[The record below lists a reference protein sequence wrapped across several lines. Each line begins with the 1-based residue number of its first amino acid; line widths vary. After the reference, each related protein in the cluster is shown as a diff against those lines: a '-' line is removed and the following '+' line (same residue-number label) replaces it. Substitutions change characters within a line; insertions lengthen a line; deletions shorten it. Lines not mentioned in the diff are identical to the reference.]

1 MERKRP
7 RFFRDGFCFQA
18 NELSGAL
25 LFRRRCAFM
34 GTSRMTIRRNLAQQ
48 IGPIP
53 PEIQIQADEYIYT
66 LAPVLMPLRILP
78 EALTYYRVH
87 ADNAFHMLNAD
98 PVKLRHKQKSL
109 AALVKTLSLRL
120 SQLGIGS
127 EVRRALLDYTD
138 ASADQLRLSLDG
150 GWSWETVATEWKIY
164 RVTHPN
170 ATVAYRVFKSLTLL
184 TALFAPPKTFYRTQK
199 ALAQNQL
206 YHRLRY
212 KCFRSP
218 KWNTSRG
225 MARLAKDLHVENSD
239 CHWVLRAR
247 EAGAAGVVFNHA
259 EQLEKLGHQ
268 VDSWFFDDVLPS
280 PRWPT
285 RFRDLEF
292 AVAVSSRLRR
302 QPQQYDVVNLH
313 APWGCVYG
321 LSRKW
326 FPSVELPPYVFTMQG
341 SEERFARAMKL
352 EHRKGRAANFAWKNR
367 VWHRLYH
374 QTMYDFSISTADFG
388 AVANREG
395 WILSELKYG
404 HPPGRISYVPNGV
417 SEEFFQPRIFADV
430 PANRLLYVG
439 TWLDR
444 KGIHY
449 LADAFTALAARS
461 PEIQLTVAGCILAE
475 EQVKAYF
482 PIAIRNRISVLPFL
496 SSRRDARAL
505 RCA

>member
-1 MERKRP
+1 MNILI
-7 RFFRDGFCFQA
+7 A
-18 NELSGAL
+18 
-25 LFRRRCAFM
+25 
-34 GTSRMTIRRNLAQQ
+34 
-48 IGPIP
+48 IG
-53 PEIQIQADEYIYT
+53 
-66 LAPVLMPLRILP
+66 
-78 EALTYYRVH
+78 
-87 ADNAFHMLNAD
+87 
-98 PVKLRHKQKSL
+98 
-109 AALVKTLSLRL
+109 
-120 SQLGIGS
+120 
-127 EVRRALLDYTD
+127 
-138 ASADQLRLSLDG
+138 
-150 GWSWETVATEWKIY
+150 
-164 RVTHPN
+164 
-170 ATVAYRVFKSLTLL
+170 
-184 TALFAPPKTFYRTQK
+184 
-199 ALAQNQL
+199 
-206 YHRLRY
+206 
-212 KCFRSP
+212 
-218 KWNTSRG
+218 
-225 MARLAKDLHVENSD
+225 
-239 CHWVLRAR
+239 VLRAR
-247 EAGAAGVVFNHA
+247 EAGAAGVVFHHA

-352 EHRKGRAANFAWKNR
+352 EHRKGRASNFAWKNR

-417 SEEFFQPRIFADV
+417 SENFFQPRTFANV

-439 TWLDR
+439 TWVDR

-449 LADAFTALAARS
+449 LAGAFTALAARS

-496 SSRRDARAL
+496 SRDAMPALYAAHDIFVFPSLVEGMPLTLLEAMAGAMPVVTANTCGMSDLIDNETNGLLVPAADAVALGNVIDRLRNSPELRRAL
-505 RCA
+505 GLRAQESARRYTWDLIARQLEQVFQLAVECRRQARSS